1 MWLGIDASI
10 WKLIAASCGLFVC
23 LVVAGWL
30 MIRIRSRYRDNEDPA
45 AAEQQMLAQIRDLHR
60 QGDLS
65 EDEYRS
71 IKGRLVKRLGD
82 VSRTGERT

>member
-1 MWLGIDASI
+1 
-10 WKLIAASCGLFVC
+10 
-23 LVVAGWL
+23 

>member
-1 MWLGIDASI
+1 VWLGIDVAV
-10 WKLIAASCGLFVC
+10 WKLIAASCGVFVC
-23 LVVAGWL
+23 FAIAGWL
-30 MIRIRSRYRDNEDPA
+30 IIRIRSRYRGNEDPA
-45 AAEQQMLAQIRDLHR
+45 VAEQQMLSQIRDLHR

-82 VSRTGERT
+82 VSHSGERT